1 MKGVSILIETVVF
14 DIDDTIYDQQEPFRK
29 AVQKLFP
36 LVSEEDMLP
45 LYTRF
50 RVHSDANFNKVIT
63 QEWTLEY
70 MRSHRISQSLKDL
83 DYPHIT
89 DEEALTFQEVY
100 EAKLDA
106 ITMHQEVEKTLD
118 FLKSKKVPVSIITN
132 GPTDHQYKKI
142 LQLGLLNW
150 VSEDNIIISQ
160 ATGYEKPDVEI
171 FELEKK
177 QFSLNP
183 ENSLYVGDNFN
194 NDVIGS
200 KRAGWQSLWLNHRNR
215 QLPKGTSQIQDIEL
229 TSFDQLLP
237 TFQHIFA

>member
-1 MKGVSILIETVVF
+1 
-14 DIDDTIYDQQEPFRK
+14 
-29 AVQKLFP
+29 
-36 LVSEEDMLP
+36 
-45 LYTRF
+45 
-50 RVHSDANFNKVIT
+50 
-63 QEWTLEY
+63 

-100 EAKLDA
+100 EAELDA

-171 FELEKK
+171 FEL
-177 QFSLNP
+177 
-183 ENSLYVGDNFN
+183 GN

>member
-1 MKGVSILIETVVF
+1 MSILIETVVF
-14 DIDDTIYDQQEPFRK
+14 DIDDTIYDQQEPFHK

-36 LVSEEDMLP
+36 LVTEEDMLP

-63 QEWTLEY
+63 QEWSLEY
-70 MRSHRISQSLKDL
+70 MRSHRIRQSLKDR
-83 DYPHIT
+83 DYPLIT
-89 DEEALTFQEVY
+89 SQEALHFQEIY
-100 EAKLDA
+100 EEELAA
-106 ITMHQEVEKTLD
+106 ITMHQEIEKSLD
-118 FLKSKKVPVSIITN
+118 FLKEKNIPVSIITN

-150 VSEDNIIISQ
+150 IDEDNIIISQ

-171 FELEKK
+171 FELGKQ

-183 ENSLYVGDNFN
+183 EHSLYVGDNFI

-200 KRAGWQSLWLNHRNR
+200 KRAGWQALWLNHRKR
-215 QLPKGTSQIQDIEL
+215 ELPKETAPIHDIEL
-229 TSFDQLLP
+229 TSFEQLLP
-237 TFQHIFA
+237 TFQHMFA

>member
-36 LVSEEDMLP
+36 LVSEADMLP

-50 RVHSDANFNKVIT
+50 RVHSDNNFNKVIT

-70 MRSHRISQSLKDL
+70 MRSHRINQSLQDL
-83 DYPHIT
+83 NYPPIT
-89 DEEALTFQEVY
+89 DEQSLRFQNVY
-100 EAKLDA
+100 EEELDS
-106 ITMHQEVEKTLD
+106 ISMHLEVEKTLD
-118 FLKSKKVPVSIITN
+118 FLKEKQVPISIITN

-150 VSEDNIIISQ
+150 VDEDNIIISQ

-171 FELEKK
+171 FELGKK
-177 QFSLNP
+177 QFALNP
-183 ENSLYVGDNFN
+183 EKALYVGDNFK
-194 NDVIGS
+194 NDVLGS
-200 KRAGWQSLWLNHRNR
+200 TRAGWHALWLNHRNR
-215 QLPKGTSQIQDIEL
+215 KLPEGTSQIHDIEL
-229 TSFDQLLP
+229 TSFEQLLP
-237 TFQHIFA
+237 TFQNIFA